1 MSGHYNEG
9 VWLLIILQCLSLSC
23 FPLLCDKLS
32 DPPKKQRGEGF
43 VWAHCLRVQSLMVVM
58 EGIRYIWLP
67 CIYGQEA
74 EINDCYRSVLRALDN
89 QRLSNVNV
97 SNINASNESAQPLT
111 PEPLWLKT
119 GWDPTPAKFSF
130 GVVHKTQSIS
140 Y

>member
-1 MSGHYNEG
+1 MKESGR
-9 VWLLIILQCLSLSC
+9 SLSSSVLVLVAFLIC
-23 FPLLCDKLS
+23 VTNYLTLQKS
-32 DPPKKQRGEGF
+32 KAGGGV

-58 EGIRYIWLP
+58 EGIRDIWLP